1 MLVLFDIDGTIL
13 LSGGAG
19 VRAFLRS
26 CDDIFQMETADDRK
40 RFSGGLDPLIFRDLC
55 AMHGVEDWERHH
67 DTFRERYRV
76 ALEQTLSE
84 PGVVTPLPGARELVH
99 AVDAHD
105 RATLG
110 LVTGNY
116 PETGAFKLRTVGLEP
131 TRFEVAAW
139 GSDGNHRR
147 DLPRVAMERY
157 RAKMGREI
165 DPAEVVVIGD
175 TPHDVDCAKH
185 NGCRVIGVATG
196 LFSVDELHA
205 CGADLAV
212 PNLADTATLLA
223 WMCRESRP
231 STTA

>member
-26 CDDIFQMETADDRK
+26 CDELFAMETADDRR

-55 AMHGVEDWERHH
+55 AMHGVADWERHH
-67 DTFRERYRV
+67 DSFRERYRV
-76 ALEQTLSE
+76 ALEKTLSE
-84 PGVVTPLPGARELVH
+84 PGVVTPLRGARELVR
-99 AVDAHD
+99 AVDAHEG
-105 RATLG
+105 ATLG

-116 PETGAFKLRTVGLEP
+116 PETGAFKLRTVGLDP

-139 GSDGNHRR
+139 GVDGNHRR

-157 RAKMGREI
+157 REKTTRTI
-165 DPAEVVVIGD
+165 DPRDVVVIGD

-185 NGCRVIGVATG
+185 NGCRVIAVATG
-196 LFSVDELHA
+196 MFSVDELRE

-212 PNLADTATLLA
+212 ADLSDT
-223 WMCRESRP
+223 P
-231 STTA
+231 SLVKWIEARR

>member
-26 CDDIFQMETADDRK
+26 CDELFAMETADDRK

-55 AMHGVEDWERHH
+55 AMHGVSDWERHH
-67 DTFRERYRV
+67 ESFRQRYRA
-76 ALEQTLSE
+76 ALEENLSL
-84 PGVVTPLPGARELVH
+84 PGVVTPLPGARELVR
-99 AVDAHD
+99 AVDAHEA
-105 RATLG
+105 ATLG

-116 PETGAFKLRTVGLEP
+116 PETGAFKLKTVGLDP
-131 TRFEVAAW
+131 ARFEVAAW
-139 GSDGNHRR
+139 GVDGGHRR

-157 RAKMGREI
+157 RDKIGETI
-165 DPAEVVVIGD
+165 DPREVVVIGD

-196 LFSVDELHA
+196 LFSVDELRD

-212 PNLADTATLLA
+212 SDLADTATLLS
-223 WMCRESRP
+223 WIEDSR
-231 STTA
+231 